1 MTVAVLEKPSRK
13 TTVLEVQ
20 NGLPPLQPG
29 DRLSRAEFERRYAAH
44 PEIAKAELIEGV
56 VYMPSPAR
64 YVQHSAPHFAV
75 IGWLFAYCASTPGV
89 DGGDNST
96 LRLDLENEPQPDV
109 LLRLSPQL
117 GGRSFVAADG
127 YLEGVPELI
136 VEIAASTASYD
147 MNQKRQV
154 YARNGVPEYL
164 VYLSYDKRIV
174 WYVLGDEGYTELLP
188 GDDGIL
194 ASEIFPGLWLDPQ
207 ALLRGDMAGVLAAL
221 QRGLASPEHKAFVE
235 RLTPTS

>member
-1 MTVAVLEKPSRK
+1 
-13 TTVLEVQ
+13 
-20 NGLPPLQPG
+20 
-29 DRLSRAEFERRYAAH
+29 
-44 PEIAKAELIEGV
+44 
-56 VYMPSPAR
+56 MPSPAR

-75 IGWLFAYCASTPGV
+75 IGWLFAYCAATPGV

-96 LRLDLENEPQPDV
+96 LRLDMENEPQPDV

-147 MNQKRQV
+147 MNQKRHV

-164 VYLSYDKRIV
+164 VYLSYEQRVV
-174 WYVLGDEGYTELLP
+174 WYVLREEGYAPLAP

-194 ASEIFPGLWLDPQ
+194 RSEIFPGLWLDPQ
-207 ALLRGDMAGVLAAL
+207 ALLDGNLAAVLATL
-221 QRGLASPEHKAFVE
+221 QQGLASPEHKAFLT
-235 RLTPTS
+235 RLAPNP